1 MTETGEANGAPPDRI
16 PIRDEVEM
24 VGALDGI
31 RVLDLSTL
39 VQGPQAAAML
49 HDLGAEVIKVELPE
63 IGDMGRHV
71 GIIPEVGTS
80 SFFIANNRGKRS
92 VALDLRSDGGREA
105 FLKLVETSDVVLSNF
120 QPGTLDEWGLGYEDL
135 AAVNSRIIWAAG
147 SFLGPTGPDALRE
160 GADIAGEAYG
170 GVVAGIGNDG
180 EAVTTVAS
188 LLADHCGSQN
198 LQTGILAALF
208 AREKTGRGQRVDV
221 SLLGGQIWMQATE
234 YTHYFLTGELAGKSN
249 GGHPLVHAL
258 YGVFPTSDGAIA
270 MAGCPEHLWEGMCR
284 AIERPDWVDHPRFNT
299 YFTTKEI
306 AAEMREEFLPI
317 FAQRTTDEWAAR
329 LETEAQRF
337 APVRSHDQ
345 VAADPQSYANGYIV
359 EFDHPDWGTTNFVG
373 CPIQMS
379 DTPTRF
385 GTDVPELGQET
396 EIVLVEAGYDWE
408 ELEDLRARGAW

>member
-1 MTETGEANGAPPDRI
+1 
-16 PIRDEVEM
+16 M

-49 HDLGAEVIKVELPE
+49 HDLGADVIKIELPE

-71 GIIPEVGTS
+71 GIIPELGVS
-80 SFFIANNRGKRS
+80 SFFIACNRGKRS
-92 VALDLRSDGGREA
+92 VALDLRSEGGREA
-105 FLKLVETSDVVLSNF
+105 FLKLVESSDVVLSNF
-120 QPGTLDEWGLGYEDL
+120 QPGTLDGWGLGYEDL
-135 AAVNSRIIWAAG
+135 AAVNPRIIWAAG
-147 SFLGPTGPDALRE
+147 SFLGPDGPDALRE

-221 SLLGGQIWMQATE
+221 SLLGGQIWMQAPE
-234 YTHYFLTGELAGKSN
+234 YTHYFLTGELAGRSN
-249 GGHPLVHAL
+249 GGHPLVHAS

-284 AIERPDWVDHPRFNT
+284 AIERADWVDHPRFNT

-306 AAEMREEFLPI
+306 SAEMRVAFLEI
-317 FAQRTTDEWAAR
+317 FAQRTTDEWVGR
-329 LETEAQRF
+329 LEAEAQRF

-345 VAADPQSYANGYIV
+345 VAADPQSHANGYIA
-359 EFDHPDWGTTNFVG
+359 EFEHPDWGTINFVG
-373 CPIQMS
+373 SPIQMS

-385 GTDVPELGQET
+385 GTDAPELGQDT
-396 EIVLVEAGYDWE
+396 EVTLVEAGYDWD